1 MEVVYT
7 DCVRLT
13 ELVELVEL
21 VEVLDCLH
29 RASLH
34 SMARTGLTE
43 LVAIFETATGLNI
56 NIYNRHQVARGG
68 GESGI
73 WLGKG

>member
-13 ELVELVEL
+13 ELVELVE
-21 VEVLDCLH
+21 VLDSLH
-29 RASLH
+29 GASLH

-43 LVAIFETATGLNI
+43 LVAIFETTSLNM